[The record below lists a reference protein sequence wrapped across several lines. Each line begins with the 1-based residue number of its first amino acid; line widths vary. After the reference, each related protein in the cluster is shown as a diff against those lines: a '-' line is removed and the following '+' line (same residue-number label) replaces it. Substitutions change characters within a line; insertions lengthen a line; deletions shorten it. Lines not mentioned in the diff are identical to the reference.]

1 MASRTDNVPNW
12 FVAAPGMKAKKLEIT
27 ASEDLNYVGYFDSP
41 QKWKR
46 SEDDKFDPF
55 TPAKRYDM
63 LKRGPSEKRAYKI
76 IPSPVNMLVYD
87 QPTMPFDSKSWVVTG
102 SKDFEGEMQF
112 LADKL
117 KMKIKATSSSFQK
130 QIQFIKTTDE
140 IGGKEAY
147 LLGITPNTSKI
158 EIKASDNAGAF
169 YGAQTLLSLLEDNGG
184 VLPQSIVRDF
194 PRYEYRGVMI
204 DVARNFKSKAWMLKL
219 IDTMAMYKLNKLHLH
234 LSDDES
240 WRIEIPA
247 IPELTEV
254 ASKRCHSEYKDKCVL
269 PQWGSGPDSDT
280 SGSGFYTVEDYR
292 EMLEYAKARHI
303 EIIPEIDMPGHS
315 AAAMAA
321 MEKREDDIDFMK
333 MHGYIPLPES
343 LLLNDR
349 GIHENVSSFQKWTKN
364 AMNPCM
370 NSTFRFVEL
379 VVDGLKRLHMH
390 IQPLRIFHM
399 GGSEVVQG
407 AWDGSHECLMNS
419 ELKTFDMAALRRFF
433 MNRVTDVVATKGL
446 KLGVWE
452 DGVYAENKPNP
463 ITDFKS
469 DVFVYPWDNR
479 WELDHAKRPSE
490 FADAGYKVVLP
501 LVTHLYFDLAQEP
514 DPETRGFYWAT
525 RYSDTHKLFGL
536 MPDDIYANA
545 DVDSMGNTVTLE
557 SLCENQP
564 CPQPNKTE
572 NIIGLQACVWTDII
586 RTEEQIES
594 MIFPR
599 LLALAERAWHEAD
612 WESIKDKTERDSKK
626 QADWEVFSDVM
637 GHKELPRLERN
648 SIFYLV
654 DPPGAKVVNK
664 VLTTNVRYPNHTV
677 ELSRDGGKV
686 WQTFQEQELPLGE
699 HEIHFRTR
707 SPVLGRYSRAVK
719 MTAHVSD
726 HIKGLNQGEL
736 DELASSLQI
745 RVKVLDNLRNDG
757 NRHIVQTT
765 LKNIG
770 QSPIPDVGWTLYFHS
785 MLLAFPDSFQHEHN
799 KTVDM
804 DIEKVQFGVVQGDLY
819 YMKPILGFAPISP
832 GKERVYNII
841 VQLWAVSKTD
851 FMPLWYVSSDTE
863 GVTPRV
869 VKSTSSFDL
878 DYVEDFG
885 DIKQWKRSRA
895 DRYNPYSPQDRW
907 SKFRFLGNQKV
918 ESVVIPTPK
927 KIERQEDGP
936 FIMFDYSWKVFDVNG
951 SFSEIAKYMK
961 EMFKVDSSVS
971 DGRNLIKL
979 IKNATL
985 PGQAYLLQIEAENQ
999 NIVLQSSTP
1008 QGMFYAVQSLRA
1020 IIDDTNRVN
1029 IPSMTLEDAPR
1040 YEWRGMHLDVARN
1053 FHSLED
1059 VKRLIKA
1066 MAMYKMNLLHLHLTD
1081 DEGWR
1086 IEIPGLPELTK
1097 IGSRR
1102 CHDLNETQC
1111 IIPQFGSGPFADS
1124 SGTGYYTTAEYKDL
1138 LRFAKKHFITVVP
1151 EFDTPGHCHAA
1162 VVSMECRYN
1171 KFKMT
1176 GDDTS
1181 ANEYRLVDP
1190 EDVSFYRSVQNW
1202 RDNAINPCINS
1213 TYKFIA
1219 KIIDEIKSMHQDIQP
1234 LVTYHFGGDEVAKEA
1249 WTHSPMCQKFLT
1261 SNPKYNVTHGLKN
1274 YFVTRVAEIAAAKNV
1289 KLGGWDDGF
1298 LNGQSSPEPIPISE
1312 FSNAELFVNTWNNIW
1327 EWGGGSNAYKFA
1339 NAGFKVILTQATN
1352 LYFDHPQEPDP
1363 EERGLYWATRFTD
1376 TKKVFRF
1383 MPESLYDNIFEDK
1396 SGGPLSKVEIC
1407 GEDMS
1412 KCTLLEKPENVI
1424 GMQGALW
1431 SETVRTSQNMDY
1443 MIYPRLLAL
1452 AERSWHKASFEDQSD
1467 NIEVFENEW
1476 ISFSEALGLREFKR
1490 LDDLGISF
1498 RVPPPGA
1505 RLLENGEMQVS
1516 TTYPGLGVEVSKDNG
1531 TTWQQ
1536 VPEEIVNNPNR
1547 SRVVKSEGDWH
1558 SVKLRTTFRNG
1569 DKTRYSR
1576 SITLNKEV
1584 ARPVVEQYMLNYIA
1598 ENLLVHVE
1606 VIDNLNKDYNNY
1618 MTVKLE
1624 LTNNGSMNIPS
1635 SAWRI
1640 YFYSLYGAKDSEL
1653 RCGLTVGHVNGGL
1666 FYIEPTPGSFPGIP
1680 AMQSLNPCTYN
1691 NKWWMVSRTD
1701 NMPNWF
1707 VTAPG
1712 MKAMKLKAT
1721 ESETL
1726 SYVGKF
1732 DTAAKWKRTREDRF
1746 DPYTAPER
1754 YDILRRNPSSKP
1766 VYRVVPT
1773 PMMSTFSKHETIHV
1787 DHLFVVV
1794 ESQEFKRESQF
1805 LAETLK
1811 VNNVTTALDSS
1822 KQIKFEMKQNLGGSD
1837 AYEIKISP
1845 ETHTVVIQAQEA
1857 PGAFYGAQTLISLV
1871 EDNDGNI
1878 PKATIRDAPRFG
1890 YRGVMLDVAR
1900 NFKPKNWMLK
1910 FIDVMATY
1918 KLNKLHLHLSDDEA
1932 WRIEIPDIPGL
1943 TQIASKRCHSEYSD
1957 ECVMPQLGSG
1967 PDTDTIGSGFYTVD
1981 DYREILDYANARH
1994 IEVIPEIDMP
2004 GHSAAA
2010 ITVMEKREDEIDF
2023 MESHVYGPLPESWL
2037 LYDHKFTPSVYSVQK
2052 WLKNAMNPC
2061 MNSTYRFVERVVDG
2075 LKELHRPVQPLRIF
2089 HMGGDEVAHGAWSES
2104 RECFDNVEFRGKD
2117 TAALQRVFMSRV
2129 SRIISDKGLN
2139 LGVWEDGVYADD
2151 KPNPITDF
2159 KSDVFVYP
2167 WNNRWGTNKAKRS
2180 SEFAD
2185 AGYKVIL
2192 PLATHLYFDMP
2203 QEPDPES
2210 RGLYWATRFIDAHKV
2225 FGLMPDN
2232 IFANVDVDRMGNSV
2246 SLEDLCGNA
2255 ACPQP
2260 NKTENIIGLQA
2271 CMWAEVMRT
2280 EEQFHNMAF
2289 PRLLALAERAWH
2301 RANWEEIEDRNA
2313 RDAYR
2318 SSDWEAFADVLGYK
2332 ELPRLEKKQ
2341 VFYLVEPPGARV
2353 EGNVLMANTRYPNHV
2368 VEISMDGGDSWNEF
2382 QQQTLANGKY
2392 KFHFR
2397 TKSPVLGRVSRPVE
2411 LMAVVEGDGRV
2422 GSAASST
2429 LTYLTIL
2436 VTFVHIY
2443 MFWRVL

>member
-1 MASRTDNVPNW
+1 MEYC
-12 FVAAPGMKAKKLEIT
+12 EIT
-27 ASEDLNYVGYFDSP
+27 LKKFFNVLPEASIM
-41 QKWKR
+41 
-46 SEDDKFDPF
+46 KFILRK
-55 TPAKRYDM
+55 TWI
-63 LKRGPSEKRAYKI
+63 S
-76 IPSPVNMLVYD
+76 SLVY
-87 QPTMPFDSKSWVVTG
+87 
-102 SKDFEGEMQF
+102 
-112 LADKL
+112 L
-117 KMKIKATSSSFQK
+117 
-130 QIQFIKTTDE
+130 
-140 IGGKEAY
+140 
-147 LLGITPNTSKI
+147 
-158 EIKASDNAGAF
+158 
-169 YGAQTLLSLLEDNGG
+169 
-184 VLPQSIVRDF
+184 VLI
-194 PRYEYRGVMI
+194 
-204 DVARNFKSKAWMLKL
+204 
-219 IDTMAMYKLNKLHLH
+219 
-234 LSDDES
+234 
-240 WRIEIPA
+240 
-247 IPELTEV
+247 
-254 ASKRCHSEYKDKCVL
+254 
-269 PQWGSGPDSDT
+269 
-280 SGSGFYTVEDYR
+280 
-292 EMLEYAKARHI
+292 
-303 EIIPEIDMPGHS
+303 
-315 AAAMAA
+315 
-321 MEKREDDIDFMK
+321 
-333 MHGYIPLPES
+333 
-343 LLLNDR
+343 
-349 GIHENVSSFQKWTKN
+349 
-364 AMNPCM
+364 
-370 NSTFRFVEL
+370 
-379 VVDGLKRLHMH
+379 
-390 IQPLRIFHM
+390 
-399 GGSEVVQG
+399 
-407 AWDGSHECLMNS
+407 
-419 ELKTFDMAALRRFF
+419 
-433 MNRVTDVVATKGL
+433 
-446 KLGVWE
+446 
-452 DGVYAENKPNP
+452 
-463 ITDFKS
+463 
-469 DVFVYPWDNR
+469 
-479 WELDHAKRPSE
+479 
-490 FADAGYKVVLP
+490 
-501 LVTHLYFDLAQEP
+501 
-514 DPETRGFYWAT
+514 
-525 RYSDTHKLFGL
+525 
-536 MPDDIYANA
+536 
-545 DVDSMGNTVTLE
+545 
-557 SLCENQP
+557 
-564 CPQPNKTE
+564 
-572 NIIGLQACVWTDII
+572 
-586 RTEEQIES
+586 
-594 MIFPR
+594 
-599 LLALAERAWHEAD
+599 
-612 WESIKDKTERDSKK
+612 
-626 QADWEVFSDVM
+626 
-637 GHKELPRLERN
+637 
-648 SIFYLV
+648 
-654 DPPGAKVVNK
+654 
-664 VLTTNVRYPNHTV
+664 
-677 ELSRDGGKV
+677 
-686 WQTFQEQELPLGE
+686 
-699 HEIHFRTR
+699 
-707 SPVLGRYSRAVK
+707 
-719 MTAHVSD
+719 D

-895 DRYNPYSPQDRW
+895 DRYNPYSPQD
-907 SKFRFLGNQKV
+907 Q
-918 ESVVIPTPK
+918 
-927 KIERQEDGP
+927 
-936 FIMFDYSWKVFDVNG
+936 
-951 SFSEIAKYMK
+951 
-961 EMFKVDSSVS
+961 MFKVDSSVS

-1424 GMQGALW
+1424 GIFVCVIDTSTFVLFVLGMQGALW

-1505 RLLENGEMQVS
+1505 RYTPCIQLAIG
-1516 TTYPGLGVEVSKDNG
+1516 K
-1531 TTWQQ
+1531 W
-1536 VPEEIVNNPNR
+1536 
-1547 SRVVKSEGDWH
+1547 
-1558 SVKLRTTFRNG
+1558 RNASLNHISW
-1569 DKTRYSR
+1569 TR
-1576 SITLNKEV
+1576 
-1584 ARPVVEQYMLNYIA
+1584 
-1598 ENLLVHVE
+1598 
-1606 VIDNLNKDYNNY
+1606 
-1618 MTVKLE
+1618 
-1624 LTNNGSMNIPS
+1624 
-1635 SAWRI
+1635 
-1640 YFYSLYGAKDSEL
+1640 
-1653 RCGLTVGHVNGGL
+1653 GHVNGGL

-2061 MNSTYRFVERVVDG
+2061 MNSTYRYCIRIFLIKKVFQHGTESTRKFVERVVDG

-2104 RECFDNVEFRGKD
+2104 RECFDNVEFRGKE
-2117 TAALQRVFMSRV
+2117 
-2129 SRIISDKGLN
+2129 IISDKGLN

-2185 AGYKVIL
+2185 AGYKKFKNLNCTSKPLNTKLSQVIL

-2341 VFYLVEPPGARV
+2341 VFYLVEPPGAR
-2353 EGNVLMANTRYPNHV
+2353 
-2368 VEISMDGGDSWNEF
+2368 
-2382 QQQTLANGKY
+2382 
-2392 KFHFR
+2392 
-2397 TKSPVLGRVSRPVE
+2397 
-2411 LMAVVEGDGRV
+2411 
-2422 GSAASST
+2422 
-2429 LTYLTIL
+2429 
-2436 VTFVHIY
+2436 
-2443 MFWRVL
+2443 